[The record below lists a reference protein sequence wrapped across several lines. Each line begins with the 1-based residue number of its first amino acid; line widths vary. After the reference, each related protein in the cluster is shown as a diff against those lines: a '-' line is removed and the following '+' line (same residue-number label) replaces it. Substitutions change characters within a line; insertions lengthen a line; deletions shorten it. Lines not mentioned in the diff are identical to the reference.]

1 MRQGESYSEHS
12 EGVVSAAIFIV
23 VLIQLNQRPA
33 ILQAVGETMF
43 LLSSSLLALLFFLG
57 YRAELTARKRAFIG
71 ITWVLASY
79 LVGQSLIKAE
89 GISFPVLVN
98 TLFVLSAGL
107 SVLII
112 SRKSWRTALGAFVY
126 PTLAFALSYLVTAV
140 LVLIVQVPL
149 ENLSW
154 SSFYLAQGGKVT
166 RYDITIYFPYSL
178 AVGFGNARFFEIPL
192 ARAIGYFR
200 EPGIF
205 QILVVISYFG
215 VDYLNI
221 QYRRFW
227 KIALIVTLL
236 LTYSTAGMGCFIAAY
251 LYYHVFAHKP
261 GQTTLKALGWRFAS
275 MVLLLPVT
283 YWFVFGSKKLAL
295 LEKLTGNS
303 GTVRVEETVEGLEAL
318 QAHPVLGVGYQ
329 HPDLSAITFLSAAGE
344 VGGVGI
350 LFFMSAWILPNLDL
364 IGRRDRRLVFLVPVL
379 LTSLFAQPL
388 FDKPLYWL
396 TAALVVAAPRRDH
409 G

>member
-1 MRQGESYSEHS
+1 METVGRISRTGTIGSL
-12 EGVVSAAIFIV
+12 VVFCVIF
-23 VLIQLNQRPA
+23 LQLNQRPA
-33 ILQAVGETMF
+33 ILQAMGKGMF

-57 YRAELTARKRAFIG
+57 YRAELTARKRAFLG
-71 ITWVLASY
+71 ITWLAASY
-79 LVGQSLIKAE
+79 LVGQSLITAE

-112 SRKSWRTALGAFVY
+112 SRENWRTALGAFVY
-126 PTLAFALSYLVTAV
+126 PTLVFALSYLVTAV
-140 LVLIVQVPL
+140 LVLIIQVPL

-154 SSFYLAQGGKVT
+154 TSFYLAQAGDPT
-166 RYDITIYFPYSL
+166 RYDITVYFPFSL
-178 AVGFGNARFFEIPL
+178 AVGFGNARFLEIPL

-215 VDYLNI
+215 VDYLDI

-227 KIALIVTLL
+227 KITLVVTLL

-251 LYYHVFAHKP
+251 MYYYVFAHQPSK
-261 GQTTLKALGWRFAS
+261 TTLKAWRQRIAS
-275 MVLLLPVT
+275 IVLLLPVS
-283 YWFVFGSKKLAL
+283 YWFIFGEKKFAL
-295 LEKLTGNS
+295 LEKLTGSS
-303 GTVRVEETVEGLEAL
+303 GGVRVEKTMKGLEAL

-344 VGGVGI
+344 IGGLGVL
-350 LFFMSAWILPNLDL
+350 LFLSAWILPNIDL
-364 IGRRDRRLVFLVPVL
+364 IRRRDRRLVFLVPVM
-379 LTSLFAQPL
+379 LTTLFGQPL
-388 FDKPLYWL
+388 FDKPLYLL
-396 TAALVVAAPRRDH
+396 TTALVVAAPRVDR